1 MQKRS
6 TVKQSNKFTQ
16 LTQLNQ
22 RAQISVH
29 TLKRITFNDF
39 NINFI
44 QLSYTS

>member
-6 TVKQSNKFTQ
+6 TVKQSNKFRQ
-16 LTQLNQ
+16 LELNQ
-22 RAQISVH
+22 REQISVH
-29 TLKRITFNDF
+29 TLRITFNDF

>member
-16 LTQLNQ
+16 LELNQ

-44 QLSYTS
+44 KLSYTS